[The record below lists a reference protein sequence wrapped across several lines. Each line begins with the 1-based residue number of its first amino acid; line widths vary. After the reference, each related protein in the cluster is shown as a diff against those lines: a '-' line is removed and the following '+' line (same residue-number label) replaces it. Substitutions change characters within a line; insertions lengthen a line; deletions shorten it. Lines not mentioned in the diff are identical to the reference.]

1 MFDTND
7 EYTAAT
13 QEAMVN
19 TYNTKSSSKILLLLW
34 NFFLFSTVIVIGY
47 FSFNYLQ
54 NETTLFKQTSV
65 MGISYTKSDSEYLQ
79 ILDGM
84 SVDSVEEEEN
94 TDIGS
99 AMDSIIN
106 ESMLRDNSLYTQALS
121 KEIDGKFHQNSRII
135 LVKEGDT
142 LASLSE
148 KYYGN
153 SMGFEKIIQ
162 ANHKLN
168 KESKVIYVGQKLN
181 VPY

>member
-7 EYTAAT
+7 EYAAAT

-19 TYNTKSSSKILLLLW
+19 TYNTKSTSKILLLLW
-34 NFFLFSTVIVIGY
+34 NLFLFSTLMVVGY
-47 FSFNYLQ
+47 FSFDYLK
-54 NETTLFKQTSV
+54 NETTFFKKTSV
-65 MGISYTKSDSEYLQ
+65 MGVSYTKSDSEYLQ
-79 ILDGM
+79 MLDTM
-84 SVDSVEEEEN
+84 NVDTVEESN
-94 TDIGS
+94 MDLGS
-99 AMDSIIN
+99 AMESVINDST
-106 ESMLRDNSLYTQALS
+106 LRDNSLYTQALS
-121 KEIDGKFHQNSRII
+121 KEIDGRFHQNSRII

-153 SMGFEKIIQ
+153 SMGFEKIIE

-168 KESKVIYVGQKLN
+168 KESKIIYVGQKLN